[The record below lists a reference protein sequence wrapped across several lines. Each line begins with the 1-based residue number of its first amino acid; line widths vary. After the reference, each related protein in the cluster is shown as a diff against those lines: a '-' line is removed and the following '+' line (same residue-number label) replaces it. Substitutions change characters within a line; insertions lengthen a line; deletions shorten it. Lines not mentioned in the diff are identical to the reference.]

1 MSKEATRL
9 EPPVSEASQPF
20 WDATR
25 ERRLLVQ
32 WCRDCDRP
40 VFYPREVCPSCLT
53 DDLEWRE
60 SAGTGTV
67 HAITVEHR
75 PQNPMFA
82 DRVPYAIALVE
93 VAEGWRML
101 TNVVGCDPLTVAVGT
116 PVAVTWEPLSDGR
129 NLPLFTPSGT
139 TGG

>member
-1 MSKEATRL
+1 MTEATPL
-9 EPPVSEASQPF
+9 EPPVSEVSQPF

-40 VFYPREVCPSCLT
+40 VFYPREVCPTCLGA
-53 DDLEWRE
+53 DLEWRE
-60 SAGTGTV
+60 SAGTGIV

-82 DRVPYAIALVE
+82 DRAPYAIALVD

-101 TNVVGCDPLTVAVGT
+101 TNLVECDPMTVSVGT
-116 PVAVTWEPLSDGR
+116 PVTVTWEPLSDGR
-129 NLPLFTPSGT
+129 NLPLFTPAGT
-139 TGG
+139 PNG

>member
-1 MSKEATRL
+1 MTEPTRP
-9 EPPVSEASQPF
+9 EPPVSEVSQPF

-25 ERRLLVQ
+25 EHRLVVQ

-40 VFYPREVCPSCLT
+40 VFYPREVCPTCLG
-53 DDLEWRE
+53 DDLDWRE

-75 PQNPMFA
+75 PQNPQVA
-82 DRVPYAIALVE
+82 GRVPYAIALVE

-101 TNVVGCDPLTVAVGT
+101 TNVVDCDPLTVTVGS

-129 NLPLFTPSGT
+129 NLPLFSPTGT
-139 TGG
+139 IGG

>member
-1 MSKEATRL
+1 MTEATPL
-9 EPPVSEASQPF
+9 EPPVSEVSQPF

-40 VFYPREVCPSCLT
+40 VFYPREVCPTCLGA
-53 DDLEWRE
+53 DLEWRE
-60 SAGTGTV
+60 SAGTGIV
-67 HAITVEHR
+67 RAITVEHR

-82 DRVPYAIALVE
+82 DRAPYAIALVD

-101 TNVVGCDPLTVAVGT
+101 TNLVECDPMTVSVGT
-116 PVAVTWEPLSDGR
+116 PVTVTWEPLSDGR
-129 NLPLFTPSGT
+129 NLPLFTPAGT
-139 TGG
+139 PNG

>member
-1 MSKEATRL
+1 MTEATRL
-9 EPPVSEASQPF
+9 EPPVSEVSQPF

-25 ERRLLVQ
+25 EQRLLVQ

-40 VFYPREVCPSCLT
+40 VFYPRAVCPTCLG
-53 DDLEWRE
+53 DDLDWRQ

-82 DRVPYAIALVE
+82 DRVPYAIALVD

-101 TNVVGCDPLTVAVGT
+101 TNLVDCDPLTVAIGT
-116 PVAVTWEPLSDGR
+116 PVTVAWEALSDGR
-129 NLPLFTPSGT
+129 NLPLFTP
-139 TGG
+139 TGPAGG

>member
-1 MSKEATRL
+1 VSEPASRP
-9 EPPVSEASQPF
+9 EPPASAVAQPF

-40 VFYPREVCPSCLT
+40 VFYPREVCPTCLDT
-53 DDLEWRE
+53 ALEWRE

-67 HAITVEHR
+67 HAITVEHH
-75 PQNPMFA
+75 PQNPQLA
-82 DRVPYAIALVE
+82 SRAPYAIALVD

-101 TNVVGCDPLTVAVGT
+101 TNISGCDPMTVMVGT
-116 PVAVTWEPLSDGR
+116 PVTVAWEPLSDGR
-129 NLPLFTPSGT
+129 NLPMFTPVGAT
-139 TGG
+139 RG

>member
-1 MSKEATRL
+1 MTDTSRM
-9 EPPVSEASQPF
+9 EPPVSEVSQPF

-25 ERRLLVQ
+25 EQRLLVQ

-40 VFYPREVCPSCLT
+40 VFYPREVCPSCLGA
-53 DDLEWRE
+53 DLEWRE
-60 SAGTGTV
+60 SAATGVV

-82 DRVPYAIALVE
+82 SRVPYAIALVD

-101 TNVVGCDPLTVAVGT
+101 TNLVDCDPLTVSVGT
-116 PVAVTWEPLSDGR
+116 PVTVAWEPLSDGR
-129 NLPLFTPSGT
+129 NLPLFTPNGAT
-139 TGG
+139 RG

>member
-1 MSKEATRL
+1 LTEATRL
-9 EPPVSEASQPF
+9 EPPVSEVSQPF

-25 ERRLLVQ
+25 EHRLLVQ
-32 WCRDCDRP
+32 WCRACDRP
-40 VFYPREVCPSCLT
+40 VFFPREVCPTCL
-53 DDLEWRE
+53 DADLEWRE

-82 DRVPYAIALVE
+82 DRVPYAIALVD

-101 TNVVGCDPLTVAVGT
+101 TNVVDCDPLTVTVGT
-116 PVAVTWEPLSDGR
+116 PVTVTWEPLSDGR
-129 NLPLFTPSGT
+129 NLPLFTPEATRG
-139 TGG
+139 

>member
-1 MSKEATRL
+1 MTEATRL
-9 EPPVSEASQPF
+9 EPPVSEVSQPF

-40 VFYPREVCPSCLT
+40 VFYPREVCPTCLGV
-53 DDLEWRE
+53 DLEWRE
-60 SAGTGTV
+60 SAGTGIV

-82 DRVPYAIALVE
+82 DRAPYAIALVD

-101 TNVVGCDPLTVAVGT
+101 TNLVECDPMTVSVGT
-116 PVAVTWEPLSDGR
+116 PVTVTWEPLSDGR
-129 NLPLFTPSGT
+129 NLPLFTPAGT
-139 TGG
+139 PNG

>member
-1 MSKEATRL
+1 MTEATPL
-9 EPPVSEASQPF
+9 EPPVSEVSQPF

-40 VFYPREVCPSCLT
+40 VFYPREVCPTCLGV
-53 DDLEWRE
+53 DLEWRE
-60 SAGTGTV
+60 SAGTGIV

-82 DRVPYAIALVE
+82 DRAPYAIALVD

-101 TNVVGCDPLTVAVGT
+101 TNLVECDPMTVSVGT
-116 PVAVTWEPLSDGR
+116 PVTVTWEPLSDGR
-129 NLPLFTPSGT
+129 NLPLFTPAGT
-139 TGG
+139 PNG